1 MSLLEQARE
10 VITRAE
16 LARRLGVSR
25 AAVTQA
31 AQAGRLGEAARSDGK
46 IWWPDAAR
54 NWRINRDPQAELEEA
69 PGPEVPPGPG
79 YRDER
84 AQTERVRRQLL
95 EIELEEKQ
103 DRLRPRAEV
112 EAAMTTC
119 GRRLRDRL
127 GREVERWAQ
136 PLAQLTCHNEAA
148 LRAWLRDRATELQ
161 QALAESLAGVDD
173 SMQSEEEV
181 DDEAA

>member
-10 VITRAE
+10 VISRAE
-16 LARRLGVSR
+16 LARRLGVSK

-31 AQAGRLGEAARSDGK
+31 AQAGRLGQAARADGK

-54 NWRINRDPQAELEEA
+54 VWRTNRDPQSELDATPA
-69 PGPEVPPGPG
+69 PEPAAAGPG
-79 YRDER
+79 YRDEKT
-84 AQTERVRRQLL
+84 QTERVRRQLL

-112 EAAMTTC
+112 EEAMTTC

-127 GREVERWAQ
+127 GREVER
-136 PLAQLTCHNEAA
+136 
-148 LRAWLRDRATELQ
+148 
-161 QALAESLAGVDD
+161 
-173 SMQSEEEV
+173 
-181 DDEAA
+181 

>member
-16 LARRLGVSR
+16 LSRRLGVSK

-31 AQAGRLGEAARSDGK
+31 AQAGRLGAAARPDGK

-54 NWRINRDPQAELEEA
+54 VWRANRDPQAELDAEPVEKL
-69 PGPEVPPGPG
+69 PPAGPG

-84 AQTERVRRQLL
+84 TQTERVRRQLL

-112 EAAMTTC
+112 EEAMTTC

-127 GREVERWAQ
+127 GREVERWAL
-136 PLAQLTCHNEAA
+136 PLAQLTGHDQAPLQA
-148 LRAWLRDRATELQ
+148 FLRERASELQ

-173 SMQSEEEV
+173 SMQSEEETY
-181 DDEAA
+181 DA